1 MSRESVAKIEL
12 DRAYDRLLKNSNLT
26 KELFE
31 LLIKEDVKTDE
42 IFNNMKFFSKYGVDT
57 EDLVKNYLLAKER

>member
-31 LLIKEDVKTDE
+31 LLIKEGVKTDE
-42 IFNNMKFFSKYGVDT
+42 IFNNINFFLNTV
-57 EDLVKNYLLAKER
+57 